1 MSEQSSTGESKQQQ
15 AFQICQNQ
23 SSTGESKQQQA
34 FQICQN
40 RAAQVKVSSSRHSKY
55 VRTEQHR

>member
-1 MSEQSSTGESKQQQ
+1 MSEQSSTGERTEQ
-15 AFQICQNQ
+15 
-23 SSTGESKQQQA
+23 QQQA

-40 RAAQVKVSSSRHSKY
+40 RAAQVKEQSSSSSRHSKY